1 MIHMAK
7 VYGSLVN
14 AQFRILESADKTE
27 FLVVLM
33 IKRGDTLRE
42 EVTIQPKQIEILY
55 HEIQKQ
61 KLLGKVP
68 GTA

>member
-1 MIHMAK
+1 MAK
-7 VYGSLVN
+7 TYGSLVN
-14 AQFRILESADKTE
+14 AEFRILESPDKTE

-33 IKRGDTLRE
+33 IKRGDTIRE
-42 EVTIQPKQIEILY
+42 EVTIQPRQIEILY

-68 GTA
+68 GTL